1 MAIPDFVLELRKAI
15 GNAPLWLSG
24 TTAVI
29 FRGDEILLIRRA
41 EDGEWSP
48 VTGVIDPGEEPAD
61 TAIREA
67 MEEAGVVIEVQRLC
81 SISATPTITYSNGD
95 RARYIDHTFR
105 CRYVSGEPRP
115 DDEETTDVRWFRIGE
130 MPEMKSHFTERIQA
144 AMSETGP
151 AEFRQNRSLSEN
163 P

>member
-15 GNAPLWLSG
+15 GTKPLWLSG

-29 FRGDEILLIRRA
+29 FRGDEILLIKRA

-61 TAIREA
+61 TAVRES
-67 MEEAGVVIEVQRLC
+67 MEEAGVSIEVQRLA
-81 SISATPTITYSNGD
+81 SIAATPTITYDNGD
-95 RARYIDHTFR
+95 QARYIDHTFR

-115 DDEETTDVRWFRIGE
+115 DQEETTEVRWFRADDL
-130 MPEMKSHFTERIQA
+130 PVMKAQYAERIEA
-144 AMSETGP
+144 ARSETGP
-151 AEFRQNRSLSEN
+151 TRFKRSRSG
-163 P
+163 